1 MTELVLIDTHTLL
14 WLIGD
19 RTKLS
24 APALSAI
31 TEATS
36 VLVSSISFWEV
47 AMLNAK
53 GRISFDRPVSQWTQD
68 VLASDNLAEAPV
80 TALIG
85 LRGGELEGFHGDP
98 ADRLIV
104 ASAQIHRCPL
114 ISKDLRIRDWAGRM
128 GGLECIW

>member
-24 APALSAI
+24 APALS
-31 TEATS
+31 
-36 VLVSSISFWEV
+36 
-47 AMLNAK
+47 AK